1 MTPSTKDGRM
11 RIKRSQL
18 ALERQR
24 LLEVSAKRTHKQ
36 ALEKEILP
44 SEQDLLDAIHR
55 LLPELENKAAST

>member
-1 MTPSTKDGRM
+1 LTPSTKDG

-36 ALEKEILP
+36 ALEK
-44 SEQDLLDAIHR
+44 AIKR
-55 LLPELENKAAST
+55 QEKEECAK